1 MPDQASA
8 QALFSLEGHTAL
20 VTGASSGLGM
30 RAVQTLAQAGAKVVG
45 AARRLDLVNAQAL
58 RLREAGHDV
67 RGLRM
72 DVSDDA
78 SVTEAFAQLDAFG
91 LCADIIVNYAGV
103 SGSGKW
109 RNNDEA
115 HWMRLLQ
122 TNLLGTERVCQSA
135 VSRMVRAGCGGSVIN
150 IASTLGI
157 TVQPG
162 VSAYASGKAAVM
174 HLTKTM
180 AMELWPRGI
189 RVNCLAPGLFN
200 TAFTADFEQKH
211 GGAYFELS
219 LTRRMGE
226 PAELDGALLFLASG
240 ASAYVNGV
248 VLPVDGGNHL
258 RGM

>member
-1 MPDQASA
+1 M
-8 QALFSLEGHTAL
+8 FSLEGRTAL
-20 VTGASSGLGM
+20 VTGASSGLGL
-30 RAVQTLAQAGAKVVG
+30 RAMQALAQAGAKVVG
-45 AARRLDLVNAQAL
+45 AARRLDVIDAAAK

-67 RGLRM
+67 RSVQM
-72 DVSDDA
+72 DVCDGA
-78 SVTEAFAQLDAFG
+78 SVKDAFAQLDA
-91 LCADIIVNYAGV
+91 LELRVDIVVNYAGV

-109 RNNDEA
+109 RDNDEA
-115 HWMRLLQ
+115 QWMRLLQ
-122 TNLLGTERVCQSA
+122 TNLLGTERVCQAA
-135 VSRMVRAGCGGSVIN
+135 VARLITAKQKGTVIN
-150 IASTLGI
+150 VASTLGI

-162 VSAYASGKAAVM
+162 VSAYASGKAAVLQ
-174 HLTKTM
+174 LTKTM

-200 TAFTADFEQKH
+200 TALTADFEQKH
-211 GGAYFELS
+211 GRAYFDLS

-226 PAELDGALLFLASG
+226 PDELDGALLFLASD

>member
-1 MPDQASA
+1 MPDLALA
-8 QALFSLEGHTAL
+8 QTLFSLEGRTAL
-20 VTGASSGLGM
+20 VTGASSGLGL
-30 RAVQTLAQAGAKVVG
+30 RAVHTLAQAGAKVVG
-45 AARRLDLVNAQAL
+45 AARRLDIIDAAAQ

-67 RGLRM
+67 RGIQM
-72 DVSDDA
+72 DVCDGA
-78 SVTEAFAQLDAFG
+78 SVTEAFAQLDALG
-91 LCADIIVNYAGV
+91 LCADIVVNCAGV

-109 RNNDEA
+109 RDNNEVR
-115 HWMRLLQ
+115 WMRLLQ
-122 TNLLGTERVCQSA
+122 TNLLGTERVCQAA

-150 IASTLGI
+150 VASTLGI
-157 TVQPG
+157 TGQPG

-174 HLTKTM
+174 QLTKTM

-211 GGAYFELS
+211 GKAYFDLS

-226 PAELDGALLFLASG
+226 PAELDGALLFLASH
-240 ASAYVNGV
+240 ASAYVNGA